1 MIEALSLTCGY
12 RKREV
17 LKGIRLEVRKGDFV
31 GVLGPNGTGKSTLL
45 LTLAGVLGYTQ
56 GSLKVAGEEIAHTA
70 PGWRARRIAVVQQ
83 RSEFSFPFQCLS
95 VVLMGRYPYL
105 SRWGGYSPADR
116 EAAMQAME
124 ETETLHLARRLI
136 TEVSG
141 GEAQRVIISR
151 ALAQKAD
158 LMLLDEATSSLDVAA
173 KIRIFD
179 LLRRK
184 NSEGATIVC
193 AMHDLNLAALYCRRL
208 IFIKDQSILLDGET
222 EETFKDEHLSRIYET
237 DVRVCRHPVVD
248 RPQAL
253 FVPGC

>member
-1 MIEALSLTCGY
+1 MIEAQSLTCGY

-17 LKGIRLEVRKGDFV
+17 LKEIGLRIPAGDFV
-31 GVLGPNGTGKSTLL
+31 GVLGPNGSGKSTLL
-45 LTLAGVLGYTQ
+45 LTLAGVLGYAR
-56 GSLKVAGEEIAHTA
+56 GSLKIAGEEIAQTL

-95 VVLMGRYPYL
+95 VVLMGRFPYL
-105 SRWGGYSPADR
+105 SRWGGYTPEDR
-116 EAAMQAME
+116 EIAMKAME
-124 ETETLHLARRLI
+124 ETETLQLARRLI

-151 ALAQKAD
+151 ALAQQAE
-158 LMLLDEATSSLDVAA
+158 LLLLDEATSSLDVAA

-184 NSEGATIVC
+184 NQEGATVVC

-208 IFIKDQSILLDGET
+208 IFIKDQTILLDGET
-222 EETFKDEHLSRIYET
+222 EETFKDEYLSKIYET
-237 DVRVCRHPVVD
+237 DVRVCRHPVLD

-253 FVPGC
+253 FVPG